1 MLGFTVAVWN
11 CLTNSMVAVGCI
23 LQAVTGLAGS
33 RARRKSSL
41 VHVTG
46 DSFSKKGTHV
56 VRVRAMGG
64 RTAAAVAV
72 AVAAAAAATAAV
84 AAAAA
89 AAAEAA
95 AASVVVA
102 AAPAATVAVVA

>member
-1 MLGFTVAVWN
+1 MTNCQVLEVLGFTVAVWN

-64 RTAAAVAV
+64 RTAAAVA
-72 AVAAAAAATAAV
+72 AAV
-84 AAAAA
+84 VAAA

-95 AASVVVA
+95 ASVVVA
-102 AAPAATVAVVA
+102 AATAATVAVVA